1 MLCYCCSVFFV
12 LCSVSDK
19 SLTEEVGHKEL
30 VNVEG
35 VICDRLHT
43 DLKYDSEKVSY
54 ASGYGIP
61 GKLCEGEVHIK
72 YIPVC
77 RDLFGLLSAAVRLW
91 STLEKC
97 TICLF
102 VACKL

>member
-1 MLCYCCSVFFV
+1 MRAMLFYCCNIFFL

-19 SLTEEVGHKEL
+19 SLTEVGQKEV

-43 DLKYDSEKVSY
+43 DLKYDRDKVSY
-54 ASGYGIP
+54 VSEYGIP

-72 YIPVC
+72 
-77 RDLFGLLSAAVRLW
+77 
-91 STLEKC
+91 
-97 TICLF
+97 
-102 VACKL
+102 